1 MRLWGRNRH
10 KNDCAGLAIRPGAVS
25 LVTVRDAG
33 GMTPELLGRASV
45 RDDDAETL
53 VEALDALVDRL
64 DARGMQ
70 TRLVLDESDYQLQM
84 VEAPQVEASELQAAV
99 RWRVKDLI
107 DFHIDDAVFDA
118 FSIPGRAGGEQDRS
132 MMYVAAARIRRVGEL
147 VRRIHHT
154 DLELEVIDIPELAVR
169 NLARLE
175 DADAR
180 GIVTLK
186 IGSGSGLVTLTR
198 QGDLYMSR
206 HLELGAS
213 DVSDP
218 EDGRFDDVLLEVQR
232 SMDYYTSHF
241 SQPAPAALTILPT
254 FAGAERLA
262 EWMDDQLDLAVGVFD
277 VRSALEARAEP
288 DPDFA
293 ESELLALGA
302 ALRREEVRL

>member
-1 MRLWGRNRH
+1 MRLWGRNRQR
-10 KNDCAGLAIRPGAVS
+10 NDCAGLAIRPGAVS

-45 RDDDAETL
+45 RDDDADTL
-53 VEALDALVDRL
+53 AEALDGLVDRL
-64 DARGMQ
+64 DAKGTR

-84 VEAPQVEASELQAAV
+84 VEAPQVEASELRAAV

-118 FSIPGRAGGEQDRS
+118 FAIPGRAGGEQDRS
-132 MMYVAAARIRRVGEL
+132 MMYVAAARIRRVGDL
-147 VRRIHHT
+147 VRQIHRT

-186 IGSGSGLVTLTR
+186 VGSESGLITLTR

-218 EDGRFDDVLLEVQR
+218 GNGRFEDVLLEVQR

-254 FAGAERLA
+254 FDGARSLA
-262 EWMDDQLDLAVGVFD
+262 EWMDDQLDLTVGVFD
-277 VRSALEARAEP
+277 VRNALEARTEP
-288 DPDFA
+288 GSDFA